1 MNLHSWFCRFKITLF
16 IFVFDLFLHYCLSCC
31 SFLFHHEVKKKIFVR
46 CGSAKSSFPSVT
58 PSFPPRGALPHLCQ
72 LSGDTQVRLHLFL
85 VFPFSSSFYFFFL
98 PFNFSSL
105 VFLFLPLTALAQTF
119 PSTGPLFSSYFSVVL
134 TTLKAATCSLPA
146 APAASL
152 IEPTER
158 AGQEEECRDGGMK
171 RERDEQAVLMR
182 GLSSLTHTFPM
193 PSVALLIT
201 HTAED
206 ELGVNC

>member
-1 MNLHSWFCRFKITLF
+1 MKL
-16 IFVFDLFLHYCLSCC
+16 
-31 SFLFHHEVKKKIFVR
+31 KKKIFVR
-46 CGSAKSSFPSVT
+46 CGSAKSSFPLCHSV
-58 PSFPPRGALPHLCQ
+58 FPPSGSSSTSLSTLWGRTGASSSVPR
-72 LSGDTQVRLHLFL
+72 LSLFL
-85 VFPFSSSFYFFFL
+85 LLLFFFL